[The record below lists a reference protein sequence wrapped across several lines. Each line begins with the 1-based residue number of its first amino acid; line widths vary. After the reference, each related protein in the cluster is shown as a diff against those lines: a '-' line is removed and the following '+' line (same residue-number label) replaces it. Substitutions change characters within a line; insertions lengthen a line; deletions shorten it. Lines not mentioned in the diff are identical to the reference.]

1 MPTKSTIHALNVYA
15 AVFQRL
21 GTIPVR
27 WDRSKKKFVYRL
39 NHRELLFWYCCMSVV
54 CCGMSGSGF
63 VCVREIFVKVTNVD
77 THALVYLIFLGLM
90 TVVVGCGGG
99 LLLLIYGQVGATA
112 WDNICIIEDILNTG
126 N

>member
-1 MPTKSTIHALNVYA
+1 M
-15 AVFQRL
+15 
-21 GTIPVR
+21 
-27 WDRSKKKFVYRL
+27 
-39 NHRELLFWYCCMSVV
+39 
-54 CCGMSGSGF
+54 
-63 VCVREIFVKVTNVD
+63 REIFVKVTNVD